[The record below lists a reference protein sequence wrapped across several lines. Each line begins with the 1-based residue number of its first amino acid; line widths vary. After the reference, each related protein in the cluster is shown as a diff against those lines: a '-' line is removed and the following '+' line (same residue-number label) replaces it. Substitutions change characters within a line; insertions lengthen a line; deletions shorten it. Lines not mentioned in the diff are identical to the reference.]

1 MADLITVQEFKN
13 VEGITGQKEDQRL
26 DIIVPQ
32 VSDLAKKYCG
42 TSFVDFFSTDK
53 TEFFNIDD
61 NFTSMI
67 ILSESPVTTIDS
79 VHERT
84 TYADSY
90 SELTTA
96 KYEYYFDQASDAII
110 RTDTNGNKRSF
121 PKGVAAIKV
130 VYNAGYATCPKD
142 LKLALFD
149 LVNYYLKDEHK
160 ERRTIAGA
168 TLQNQGTSGVRNNTD
183 FPDHIKRI
191 LDLYRVII

>member
-42 TSFVDFFSTDK
+42 TSFVDYYSTDK
-53 TEFFNIDD
+53 TEYFNVNDVY
-61 NFTSMI
+61 THTV

-79 VHERT
+79 VHIRT
-84 TYADSY
+84 SY
-90 SELTTA
+90 SGDYVALTTGN
-96 KYEYYFDQASDAII
+96 YQYYFDQPSDSII
-110 RTDTNGNKRSF
+110 RTDTSGNKRAF
-121 PKGVAAIKV
+121 PTGVGAVKV
-130 VYNAGYATCPKD
+130 VYNAGYAACPKD

-168 TLQNQGTSGVRNNTD
+168 TLQNQGTSGVRDNTD
-183 FPDHIKRI
+183 FPDHIKRV

>member
-1 MADLITVQEFKN
+1 
-13 VEGITGQKEDQRL
+13 
-26 DIIVPQ
+26 
-32 VSDLAKKYCG
+32 
-42 TSFVDFFSTDK
+42 
-53 TEFFNIDD
+53 
-61 NFTSMI
+61 MI

-121 PKGVAAIKV
+121 PKGVAAVKV

>member
-96 KYEYYFDQASDAII
+96 NYEYYFDQASDAII

-121 PKGVAAIKV
+121 PKAPFVSKTWKKTNSSAKSPLLDGLFIERFLSYLTFFV
-130 VYNAGYATCPKD
+130 
-142 LKLALFD
+142 LKPS
-149 LVNYYLKDEHK
+149 K
-160 ERRTIAGA
+160 I
-168 TLQNQGTSGVRNNTD
+168 
-183 FPDHIKRI
+183 
-191 LDLYRVII
+191 